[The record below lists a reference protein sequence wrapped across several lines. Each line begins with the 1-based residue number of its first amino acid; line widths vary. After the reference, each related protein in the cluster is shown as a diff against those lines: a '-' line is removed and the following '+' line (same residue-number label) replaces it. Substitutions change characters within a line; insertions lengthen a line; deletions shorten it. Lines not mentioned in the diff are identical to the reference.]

1 MSAQDTFFYEKNLE
15 FFSQNAEP
23 IVFGI
28 LNITPDSF
36 FDGGKYIN
44 EKAWLKRVEQMIVEG
59 VDVIDVGAYST
70 RPGALDVKEEE
81 EVDRLIPVLKSIRKE
96 FKNVVISVDTFRSNV
111 AVASVNEGANIINDI
126 GGGTLDDKMFDTI
139 IKLNVPYILMHI
151 QGSPQTM
158 QVNPSYND
166 VMKEIFS
173 FFQKGVAYFN
183 AQGFNKIIIDPGF
196 GFGKSI
202 DDNFKILSNLNYF
215 SNLNLPIMVGLSR
228 KSMISKI
235 LDVKK
240 EDALIGTIILN
251 SIALMKGAKI
261 LRVHD
266 VKEAK
271 QTIKLVRKLNMS

>member
-15 FFSQNAEP
+15 IFSHNTEP

-44 EKAWLKRVEQMIVEG
+44 EKAWLKRVEQMIIEG

-81 EVDRLIPVLKSIRKE
+81 EVARLIPVLKSIRKE